1 MQISQTQQNKSLH
14 ACVRWLWTATLQL
27 VIWFHLEKKDVK
39 ILVCDSSATWG
50 NLPGCES
57 GQRSKP
63 LVINWLGVTLSDLST
78 LSNELSRFL
87 FTLFQSQL
95 LLYQPPGEHLIAFL
109 TGCCSFNVFHCL
121 KQIVLSMFYAHFC
134 CVLYEFDRWVFLND
148 LYEEFNIRTWLL
160 SSSVY
165 QSIRF
170 L

>member
-1 MQISQTQQNKSLH
+1 MCVTWYSWLLCGWIYHVLDNVKVVIVYQIYFPNFNILRIEWNFLGKVTACMQISQTQQNKSLH

-87 FTLFQSQL
+87 FTLFQS
-95 LLYQPPGEHLIAFL
+95 
-109 TGCCSFNVFHCL
+109 
-121 KQIVLSMFYAHFC
+121 
-134 CVLYEFDRWVFLND
+134 
-148 LYEEFNIRTWLL
+148 
-160 SSSVY
+160 
-165 QSIRF
+165 
-170 L
+170 